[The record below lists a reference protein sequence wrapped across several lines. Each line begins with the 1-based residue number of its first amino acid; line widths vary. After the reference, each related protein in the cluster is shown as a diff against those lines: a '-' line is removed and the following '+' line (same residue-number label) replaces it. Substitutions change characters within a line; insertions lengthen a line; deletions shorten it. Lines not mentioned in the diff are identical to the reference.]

1 MFKLFRPYLGD
12 PILSLLPRFQNDPRP
27 EKVNLGIGLY
37 FDETGVV
44 PILDSVRQML
54 ATRGEP
60 VVDLSYLPMAGD
72 TAYRQVVQELLF
84 GQNAECIQNRRVS
97 TIQTLGGTGGLKVG
111 ADVLHHNFPT
121 AEVWICDPTW
131 DNHVSIFAGAG
142 FQVHRYP
149 YFDAANG
156 CVDFAALSETLS
168 GVSPHSVV
176 LFHACCHNPT
186 GADLSHPQ
194 RDALI
199 EIIRAQRL
207 IPFFDFA
214 YQGFGQGLD
223 EDCYAIRAMANAG
236 ISFLVANS
244 FSKNFGLYGERCG
257 ALSFVC
263 QDASEAECARG
274 QMELAVR
281 QNYSSPPRH
290 GARIITGV
298 LKDTLL
304 RKCWAHEVEAM
315 RLRLASLRQGLC
327 TALQE
332 RSPDHDFS
340 YLLKQAGMF
349 CFIGLDQAMV
359 DQLRKRFAIYA
370 VGNGR
375 LCLAGLR
382 DNTIE
387 HVAHAIIEVRRASPL
402 NQKVA

>member
-1 MFKLFRPYLGD
+1 
-12 PILSLLPRFQNDPRP
+12 
-27 EKVNLGIGLY
+27 
-37 FDETGVV
+37 
-44 PILDSVRQML
+44 
-54 ATRGEP
+54 
-60 VVDLSYLPMAGD
+60 
-72 TAYRQVVQELLF
+72 
-84 GQNAECIQNRRVS
+84 
-97 TIQTLGGTGGLKVG
+97 
-111 ADVLHHNFPT
+111 
-121 AEVWICDPTW
+121 
-131 DNHVSIFAGAG
+131 
-142 FQVHRYP
+142 
-149 YFDAANG
+149 
-156 CVDFAALSETLS
+156 
-168 GVSPHSVV
+168 
-176 LFHACCHNPT
+176 
-186 GADLSHPQ
+186 
-194 RDALI
+194 
-199 EIIRAQRL
+199 
-207 IPFFDFA
+207 
-214 YQGFGQGLD
+214 
-223 EDCYAIRAMANAG
+223 MANAG

-359 DQLRKRFAIYA
+359 DQLRERFAIYA

-387 HVAHAIIEVRRASPL
+387 HVANAIIEVSRASPL